1 MWTEEE
7 KPSVAALRA
16 RRCLSSTGSMP
27 WLTSFERRSA
37 SSRADAGVQGLPSF
51 PMVHRLVF
59 APRPPRR
66 YWKMNDFAP
75 EGVTFS
81 PKPCNSSSQRRSEEH
96 TSELQSLMRISYA
109 VFCLHQK

>member
-1 MWTEEE
+1 
-7 KPSVAALRA
+7 
-16 RRCLSSTGSMP
+16 MP

-59 APRPPRR
+59 AQRPTRR

-81 PKPCNSSSQRRSEEH
+81 QKPSNSSSQRKAPLGTGRIASTYGLVTFTGARTARSSNPLAI
-96 TSELQSLMRISYA
+96 TITGMSSNDNKKQGA
-109 VFCLHQK
+109 